1 MYNLPKP
8 SIVITALSLIG
19 SAALLCLS
27 TSSTH
32 AEESSLIGLGT
43 TPSAEEI
50 AGWDTDIRPDG
61 HGLPDGEGDFSLGE
75 TIYDEKCSVCHGIF
89 GEGEARWPK
98 LAGGDV
104 SELHIERSEKTIGSY
119 WPYATT
125 IFDYINR
132 AMPFHQ
138 PHSLSNDEI
147 YALTGYLLYLNDLV
161 DDDYVANRD
170 FVIAMNDEMPNR
182 DGFIPDDRPDTNNTR
197 CMVDCIQPHEIVVQ
211 SEAAVLKVTPED
223 GKEADVG
230 NADLPPAAESA
241 EGSNTSLVSL
251 SVEDM
256 TKAAMIYNNSCG
268 VCHNNGVAGAPKLD
282 DLVVW
287 QPRIEK
293 GLDMLHNNA
302 INGINAMP
310 PKGGNTSL
318 SDEDVMLVVDYM
330 IAKVTN

>member
-1 MYNLPKP
+1 MYNLPKKSMLP
-8 SIVITALSLIG
+8 AAIG
-19 SAALLCLS
+19 IAAIAFHFSCMSAYAGEPTLL
-27 TSSTH
+27 
-32 AEESSLIGLGT
+32 GLGT
-43 TPSAEEI
+43 TPTAEEI

-61 HGLPDGEGDFSLGE
+61 QGLPEGQGDFSLGE
-75 TIYDEKCSVCHGIF
+75 AVYDEQCAVCHGVF
-89 GEGEARWPK
+89 GESEARWPK

-104 SELHIERSEKTIGSY
+104 ADLHVERSEKTIGSY

-138 PHSLSNDEI
+138 PHSLSHDEV

-161 DDDYVANRD
+161 GDDYIANKD
-170 FVIAMNDEMPNR
+170 FVIAMNNEMPNR
-182 DGFIPDDRPDTNNTR
+182 DGFIPDDRPDTSNTR
-197 CMVDCIQPHEIVVQ
+197 CMVDCIQQQEIIVH
-211 SEAAVLKVTPED
+211 SEAAALDVTPED
-223 GKEADVG
+223 GTETDVG
-230 NADLPPAAESA
+230 NASLPSADQGVSSIPSLAA
-241 EGSNTSLVSL
+241 L
-251 SVEDM
+251 SDDDT

-282 DLVVW
+282 DLAAW

-293 GLDMLHNNA
+293 GLDMLHDNA

-318 SDEDVMLVVDYM
+318 PDEDVILVVDYM
-330 IAKVTN
+330 ITEVIN